1 MHEFALAEAVITT
14 ALREA
19 RREGIERIHLI
30 EVRIGE
36 LQRIQA
42 DSFEFALREVLPA
55 REPRLA
61 GTRLVLKIEPARFRC
76 RPCSHEFTL
85 AEAGGPQGDDESEA
99 IHFIPELAHAFLEC
113 PGCHS
118 PDFELLQGR
127 GVSIGSIEG
136 ESGDGPDRT

>member
-1 MHEFALAEAVITT
+1 VHEFALAEAVITT

-19 RREGIERIHLI
+19 KREGIEKIRRI

-42 DSFEFALREVLPA
+42 DTFEFALREIMPA
-55 REPRLA
+55 KEPRLA
-61 GTRLVLKIEPARFRC
+61 GTKLELKIEPAQFRC
-76 RPCSHEFTL
+76 RPCSHVFTL
-85 AEAGGPQGDDESEA
+85 TETGGPQGKDESEA

-113 PGCHS
+113 PNCHS

-127 GVSIGSIEG
+127 GVSIGAIEG
-136 ESGDGPDRT
+136 DTG

>member
-19 RREGIERIHLI
+19 KRAGIAKILRI

-36 LQRIQA
+36 LQRIKA
-42 DSFEFALREVLPA
+42 DTFEFALREIMPA
-55 REPRLA
+55 KEPRLA
-61 GTRLVLKIEPARFRC
+61 DTRLELHIEPARFRC
-76 RPCSHEFTL
+76 RPCSNVFTL
-85 AEAGGPQGDDESEA
+85 AETGGPLEKDESEA

-113 PGCHS
+113 PNCHS

-127 GVSIGSIEG
+127 GVSIGAIEG
-136 ESGDGPDRT
+136 DTD